1 MLGNSALLLT
11 WISQAPWGTRL
22 PQLSTFCTSSMY
34 DNSPWLVSQFLVFSL
49 LDHVQTRLVVSL
61 EILLITAGRMAL
73 QVFLES
79 HGTLAAVSRHL

>member
-1 MLGNSALLLT
+1 
-11 WISQAPWGTRL
+11 
-22 PQLSTFCTSSMY
+22 
-34 DNSPWLVSQFLVFSL
+34 
-49 LDHVQTRLVVSL
+49 VSL